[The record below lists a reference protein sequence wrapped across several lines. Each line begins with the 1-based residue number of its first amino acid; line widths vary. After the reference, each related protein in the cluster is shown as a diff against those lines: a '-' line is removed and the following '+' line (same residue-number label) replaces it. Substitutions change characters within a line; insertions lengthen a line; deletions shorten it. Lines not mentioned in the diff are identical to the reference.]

1 MSFLSHW
8 VWYVGCFAEP
18 VPHPTSEGTNFSADP
33 FQNCREMQGA
43 RPSGKKK
50 TQEQRETTERMP
62 CNYWWSILVTCDFYI
77 LSNVYLYICTWI
89 ICSNLD
95 ISLTKQHVC
104 ILLELGYMFLVN
116 TEMSGR
122 KSVRLGVCSNL
133 AMVAFLPCPK
143 VFYWGTRHLVNPMH
157 PRKKTNGWNPKL
169 AKGVKIESSSC

>member
-1 MSFLSHW
+1 M
-8 VWYVGCFAEP
+8 
-18 VPHPTSEGTNFSADP
+18 PHPTSEGTNFSADP

-43 RPSGKKK
+43 RVFPGKK
-50 TQEQRETTERMP
+50 TSGTTVKQLKEMP
-62 CNYWWSILVTCDFYI
+62 YMDSSILVTFIYFQTYI
-77 LSNVYLYICTWI
+77 YICTLI

-116 TEMSGR
+116 TEKSGR